1 MAECRKGRGCI
12 TLIGMPACGKS
23 TVGVVLAKK
32 LGMRFIDTD
41 LVIQEQ
47 TGKLLKEL
55 IAEHGDE
62 GFRAIEDRINASI
75 EAENAVI
82 APGGSAVYGKK
93 AMAHFR
99 ELGQV
104 VYLKLPYYAVV
115 LRIGDLKERGVSI
128 RPGQTFYQL
137 YRERTRLYEK
147 YADLVVDERRL
158 PIRAVVKKILLMT
171 GRELPEALK
180 DAEKSAAAAEKKE
193 KSKRIKKNGKRNM
206 AAGQHAVPGP
216 GSHGKLRRQRR
227 PQ

>member
-82 APGGSAVYGKK
+82 APGGS
-93 AMAHFR
+93 
-99 ELGQV
+99 
-104 VYLKLPYYAVV
+104 LKLPYYAVV

-158 PIRAVVKKILLMT
+158 PIRAVVKKIILMT

-216 GSHGKLRRQRR
+216 GSHGKLRGQRR

>member
-75 EAENAVI
+75 EAENA
-82 APGGSAVYGKK
+82 GKK

-158 PIRAVVKKILLMT
+158 PIRAVVKKIILMT

-216 GSHGKLRRQRR
+216 GSHGKLRGQRR

>member
-82 APGGSAVYGKK
+82 APGGSAVYG
-93 AMAHFR
+93 
-99 ELGQV
+99 
-104 VYLKLPYYAVV
+104 
-115 LRIGDLKERGVSI
+115 
-128 RPGQTFYQL
+128 
-137 YRERTRLYEK
+137 
-147 YADLVVDERRL
+147 
-158 PIRAVVKKILLMT
+158 
-171 GRELPEALK
+171 LPEASLLRSGAP
-180 DAEKSAAAAEKKE
+180 DRGPE
-193 KSKRIKKNGKRNM
+193 G
-206 AAGQHAVPGP
+206 AGREHPTRADLLSAVPGA
-216 GSHGKLRRQRR
+216 HQAV
-227 PQ
+227 

>member
-75 EAENAVI
+75 DAENAVI

-115 LRIGDLKERGVSI
+115 LRI
-128 RPGQTFYQL
+128 
-137 YRERTRLYEK
+137 RERTRLYEK

-158 PIRAVVKKILLMT
+158 PIRAVVKKIILMT

-206 AAGQHAVPGP
+206 AAGKHAVPGP
-216 GSHGKLRRQRR
+216 GSHGKLRGQRR

>member
-75 EAENAVI
+75 DAENAVI

-99 ELGQV
+99 E
-104 VYLKLPYYAVV
+104 
-115 LRIGDLKERGVSI
+115 S
-128 RPGQTFYQL
+128 
-137 YRERTRLYEK
+137 
-147 YADLVVDERRL
+147 
-158 PIRAVVKKILLMT
+158 
-171 GRELPEALK
+171 
-180 DAEKSAAAAEKKE
+180 
-193 KSKRIKKNGKRNM
+193 
-206 AAGQHAVPGP
+206 GP
-216 GSHGKLRRQRR
+216 GR
-227 PQ
+227 PSISCTGSAPGCMRSTRTWWWTSGGFPSARW